1 MLPQREPPG
10 KPGNAGWGSVLAD
23 GLNDDG
29 ETPYRQATSTAERF
43 SPTPFIRHGTA
54 PDSQFNCGT

>member
-1 MLPQREPPG
+1 MGSRPILPQREPPG

-23 GLNDDG
+23 GLNDDA

-43 SPTPFIRHGTA
+43 SPTRRMW
-54 PDSQFNCGT
+54 SVQ